1 VRTFAVDAL
10 RGAEILDVPALEIG
24 DADLR
29 AKAAERLRE
38 AAAQYS

>member
-24 DADLR
+24 DGKNYNLPEILGAG
-29 AKAAERLRE
+29 AHEPT
-38 AAAQYS
+38 